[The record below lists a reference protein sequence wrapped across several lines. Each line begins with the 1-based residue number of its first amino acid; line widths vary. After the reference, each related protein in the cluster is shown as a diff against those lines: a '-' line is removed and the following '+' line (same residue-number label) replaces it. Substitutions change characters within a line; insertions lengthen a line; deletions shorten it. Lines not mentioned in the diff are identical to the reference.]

1 MMLFEELHLFSD
13 PVARG
18 GPEQMAV
25 DEVLLETVEK
35 PVLRVYRWEAA
46 AVSFGYSQSLSAARR
61 AHAGWPCVR
70 RWTGGGIVK
79 HGVDWTFSLVVPMG
93 EPLAKMRPAESY
105 RRIHEVLTGQFKA
118 FASDARLTRDEEC
131 VRGDVCFASPTQH
144 DVMAGDGT
152 KICGGAQRRTRRGLL
167 HQGSVQNIK
176 LPEEFV
182 GRVAEAFSERVRDF
196 SMQFKLKERVDE
208 LVAEKYGA
216 AGWNGKTP

>member
-1 MMLFEELHLFSD
+1 
-13 PVARG
+13 
-18 GPEQMAV
+18 
-25 DEVLLETVEK
+25 
-35 PVLRVYRWEAA
+35 
-46 AVSFGYSQSLSAARR
+46 
-61 AHAGWPCVR
+61 
-70 RWTGGGIVK
+70 
-79 HGVDWTFSLVVPMG
+79 
-93 EPLAKMRPAESY
+93 
-105 RRIHEVLTGQFKA
+105 
-118 FASDARLTRDEEC
+118 
-131 VRGDVCFASPTQH
+131 
-144 DVMAGDGT
+144 MAGDGT